1 MYGRTEDFSRG
12 TYSDGVVTVKF
23 IRLFVTV
30 YLALLLISAEKT
42 DFLIKGKVESLRSG
56 GYITLIISETPD
68 KSEYLIINNN
78 IVIGRVHSLRLT
90 GYSGDKG
97 RYLAVYELTER
108 AGAGFI
114 KAGTEIVLKPSSRTY
129 DKHSESDVFQEK
141 AVYKTVIISQ
151 LDKREMV
158 LIPRGKFLMGSNS
171 GDEDEYP
178 EHMVNLTEYYI
189 DRYEVSNED
198 YRKYADLK
206 AISYPVYWKGK
217 ITPDSGFND
226 LYFSNLP
233 VIVSYH
239 EAAGYARWC
248 GKRLPDEMEWEKA
261 ARIPPVPGKNTGWS
275 VYTWGNTFR
284 DGISNTEEFWTS
296 NTTGTNLK
304 ALIKEKYMLT
314 ELTSGPIPVDI
325 YDKDSAS
332 YYGIVHMDG
341 NVTEWTSSWYK
352 GYEMTR
358 KKDKRYGTQYK
369 VIKGGSYNLGK
380 NEARVPDRKIGG
392 IPDLYS
398 DRIAGFRCVK
408 DVTVNDRIKD

>member
-1 MYGRTEDFSRG
+1 
-12 TYSDGVVTVKF
+12 VKY

-42 DFLIKGKVESLRSG
+42 DFLIKGKVESIRSG
-56 GYITLIISETPD
+56 RYITLILSETPD
-68 KSEYLIINNN
+68 KPEYLIIVNNN
-78 IVIGRVHSLRLT
+78 IIGKVRSLRLA
-90 GYSGDKG
+90 GYEGDKK
-97 RYLAVYELTER
+97 RYLAIYELSLR
-108 AGAGFI
+108 SGDSYI
-114 KAGTEIVLKPSSRTY
+114 KAGTEVSLKSPAGTY
-129 DKHSESDVFQEK
+129 DKHSERDVFNEK
-141 AVYKTVIISQ
+141 AVYKTAIISQ

-198 YRKYADLK
+198 YRKYADSK
-206 AISYPVYWKGK
+206 AISYPAYWKGK
-217 ITPDSGFND
+217 VIPGSGFSD
-226 LYFSNLP
+226 SYFSSLP

-239 EAAGYARWC
+239 EAEGYARWC

-261 ARIPPVPGKNTGWS
+261 ARRPPEPGKSERWS
-275 VYTWGNTFR
+275 RYTWGDTFR
-284 DGISNTEEFWTS
+284 DGISNTAEFWS
-296 NTTGTNLK
+296 SESTGLNLK
-304 ALIKEKYMLT
+304 AVIKDKFGPGEVT
-314 ELTSGPIPVDI
+314 GGPIPVDI
-325 YDKDSAS
+325 YEEESVS

-341 NVTEWTSSWYK
+341 NVSEWTSSWYRA
-352 GYEMTR
+352 YEMTR

-369 VIKGGSYNLGK
+369 VIKGGNYNLGK
-380 NEARVPDRKIGG
+380 NEARVADRKIGG